1 MQWLL
6 TFELIG
12 PAKSYITA
20 ALNFGSLNFVS
31 DVRFA
36 GAEFVREI

>member
-6 TFELIG
+6 TFELVG

-20 ALNFGSLNFVS
+20 ALNFGSF
-31 DVRFA
+31 
-36 GAEFVREI
+36 EFCFRR